1 MELNGIDLKY
11 PAVLSLGVL
20 LALALAFGVH
30 RMMSRRSA
38 RSTAAVANS
47 TALTELPEYRRALRL
62 HRIRMAVLA
71 LSAVLLGGAALVGAA
86 RPLDTTI
93 DKPQTRSRD
102 IMLCLDISGS
112 MAAYD
117 ATLVA
122 TFKTLVKSFEG
133 ERIGLV
139 IFNSSAATV
148 FPLTDDYDFIN
159 DELDTATKALSG
171 DPELDSF
178 FAGTFNGRGTS
189 LIGDG
194 LATCVSSFDK
204 VDLQRARSVVFAT
217 DNHVAGRPI
226 IDVDEAGE
234 LAKAKGVRV
243 YGLNP
248 EEDGPDDEALE
259 MREVV
264 TGTAGQY
271 YAMGDQSAIKGIVD
285 AVQAQEATLIDA
297 ASRSLYSDNP
307 TLPIAL
313 AGVGLLG
320 VVGASRR
327 WAS

>member
-1 MELNGIDLKY
+1 MELNGLDLKW
-11 PAVLSLGVL
+11 PGVVGVGTLLAVL
-20 LALALAFGVH
+20 LAYAVFRL
-30 RMMSRRSA
+30 MSRRQA
-38 RSTAAVANS
+38 RASAAVANS
-47 TALTELPEYRRALRL
+47 SALTELPEYRRALRL

-71 LSAVLLGGAALVGAA
+71 SSAVLLGGAALVGAA

-117 ATLVA
+117 ATLVS
-122 TFKTLVKSFEG
+122 TFKTLVSSFEG

-159 DELDTATKALSG
+159 GELDSAGRALTG
-171 DPELDSF
+171 DPEYDSF

-204 VDLQRARSVVFAT
+204 VDVRRARSVVFAT
-217 DNHVAGRPI
+217 DNHLAGRPI

-248 EEDGPDDEALE
+248 EEDGADQEAVE
-259 MREVV
+259 MRDIV
-264 TGTAGQY
+264 TGTGGRY
-271 YAMGDQSAIKGIVD
+271 FAMSDQAAIKGIVD

-297 ASRSLYSDNP
+297 ASRALYSDNP
-307 TLPIAL
+307 TLPISL
-313 AGVGLLG
+313 AGIGLIG
-320 VVGASRR
+320 VIGASRR

>member
-1 MELNGIDLKY
+1 MELNGPDLKW
-11 PAVLSLGVL
+11 PAVLVAGTVVALL
-20 LALALAFGVH
+20 LAYSVH
-30 RMMSRRSA
+30 RWMARRSA
-38 RSTAAVANS
+38 RASAAVANS
-47 TALTELPEYRRALRL
+47 TALTELPEYRRALAR

-117 ATLVA
+117 ATLVS
-122 TFKTLVKSFEG
+122 TFRTLVKSFQG
-133 ERIGLV
+133 ERIGFV

-159 DELDTATKALSG
+159 DELDTASSALSG
-171 DPELDSF
+171 DPESESF

-204 VDLQRARSVVFAT
+204 VDTQRARSVVFAT
-217 DNHVAGRPI
+217 DNHLAGRPI
-226 IDVDEAGE
+226 IDVEQAAE

-248 EEDGPDDEALE
+248 EQDGPDEEAVQ
-259 MREVV
+259 MRELV
-264 TGTAGQY
+264 TGTGGQY
-271 YAMGDQSAIKGIVD
+271 YAMTDQAAIRGIVD
-285 AVQAQEATLIDA
+285 SVQAQEATLIDGA
-297 ASRSLYSDNP
+297 ARSLHSDNP
-307 TLPIAL
+307 NLPIVL

-320 VVGASRR
+320 VIGASRR

>member
-1 MELNGIDLKY
+1 MELNGLDLKW
-11 PAVLSLGVL
+11 PGVL
-20 LALALAFGVH
+20 GLGTLLAALLAYAVYRL
-30 RMMSRRSA
+30 MSRRQA
-38 RSTAAVANS
+38 RASAAVANS
-47 TALTELPEYRRALRL
+47 SALTELPEYQRALRL
-62 HRIRMAVLA
+62 HRVRMAVLA
-71 LSAVLLGGAALVGAA
+71 SSAVLLGGAALVGAA

-117 ATLVA
+117 ATLVS
-122 TFKTLVKSFEG
+122 TFKTLVSSFEG

-159 DELDTATKALSG
+159 GELDSAGRALTG
-171 DPELDSF
+171 DPEYDSF

-204 VDLQRARSVVFAT
+204 VDVRRARSVVFAT
-217 DNHVAGRPI
+217 DNHLAGRPI

-248 EEDGPDDEALE
+248 EEDGADQEAVE
-259 MREVV
+259 MRDIV
-264 TGTAGQY
+264 TGTGGRY
-271 YAMGDQSAIKGIVD
+271 FAMSDQAAIKGIVD

-297 ASRSLYSDNP
+297 ASRALYSDNP
-307 TLPIAL
+307 TLPISL
-313 AGVGLLG
+313 AGIGLIG
-320 VVGASRR
+320 VIGASRR

>member
-1 MELNGIDLKY
+1 
-11 PAVLSLGVL
+11 
-20 LALALAFGVH
+20 
-30 RMMSRRSA
+30 
-38 RSTAAVANS
+38 
-47 TALTELPEYRRALRL
+47 
-62 HRIRMAVLA
+62 MAVLA
-71 LSAVLLGGAALVGAA
+71 SSALLLGGAALVGAA
-86 RPLDTTI
+86 RPLDTTV
-93 DKPQTRSRD
+93 DRPQTRSRD

-117 ATLVA
+117 ATLVS
-122 TFKTLVKSFEG
+122 TFKTLVSSFEG

-159 DELDTATKALSG
+159 GELDSAGRALSG
-171 DPELDSF
+171 DPEYDSF

-217 DNHVAGRPI
+217 DNHLAGRPI
-226 IDVDEAGE
+226 IEVDEAGE

-248 EEDGPDDEALE
+248 EEDGADEEAVQ
-259 MREVV
+259 MRDIV
-264 TGTAGQY
+264 TGTGGRY
-271 YAMGDQSAIKGIVD
+271 FPMSDQAAIKGIVD

-307 TLPIAL
+307 TLPITL
-313 AGVGLLG
+313 AGIGLIG
-320 VVGASRR
+320 VIGASRR

>member
-1 MELNGIDLKY
+1 MELNGPDLKW
-11 PAVLSLGVL
+11 PAVLVTGVVVALL
-20 LALALAFGVH
+20 LAYGVH
-30 RMMSRRSA
+30 RWMARRSA
-38 RSTAAVANS
+38 RASAAVANS
-47 TALTELPEYRRALRL
+47 TALTELPEYRRALKL
-62 HRIRMAVLA
+62 HRIRTAVLA

-117 ATLVA
+117 ATLVS
-122 TFKTLVKSFEG
+122 TFRTLVKSFQG

-159 DELDTATKALSG
+159 DELDTASSALSG
-171 DPELDSF
+171 DPQSESF

-194 LATCVSSFDK
+194 LATCASSFDK
-204 VDLQRARSVVFAT
+204 VDTQRARSVVFAT
-217 DNHVAGRPI
+217 DNHLAGRPI
-226 IDVDEAGE
+226 VDVEQAAE

-248 EEDGPDDEALE
+248 EQDGPDEEAVQ
-259 MREVV
+259 MRELV
-264 TGTAGQY
+264 TGTGGQY
-271 YAMGDQSAIKGIVD
+271 YAMTDQAAIRGIVD
-285 AVQAQEATLIDA
+285 SVQAQETTLIDGA
-297 ASRSLYSDNP
+297 ARSLHSDNP
-307 TLPIAL
+307 NLPIAL

-320 VVGASRR
+320 VIGASRR
-327 WAS
+327 WAW

>member
-1 MELNGIDLKY
+1 M
-11 PAVLSLGVL
+11 
-20 LALALAFGVH
+20 
-30 RMMSRRSA
+30 
-38 RSTAAVANS
+38 
-47 TALTELPEYRRALRL
+47 
-62 HRIRMAVLA
+62 
-71 LSAVLLGGAALVGAA
+71 SAVLLGGAALVGAA

-93 DKPQTRSRD
+93 EKPQTRSRD

-122 TFKTLVKSFEG
+122 TFKTLVKNFEG

-159 DELDTATKALSG
+159 SELDTAARALTG
-171 DPELDSF
+171 DPEYDSF

-204 VDLQRARSVVFAT
+204 VDVRRARSVVFAT
-217 DNHVAGRPI
+217 DNHLAGRPI
-226 IDVDEAGE
+226 IDIDEAGE

-248 EEDGPDDEALE
+248 EEDGPDEEAAQL
-259 MREVV
+259 RDVV

-285 AVQAQEATLIDA
+285 SVQAQEATLIDA
-297 ASRSLYSDNP
+297 AARSLYSDNP
-307 TLPIAL
+307 TLPIVL
-313 AGVGLLG
+313 AGVGLVG
-320 VVGASRR
+320 VIGASRR

>member
-1 MELNGIDLKY
+1 MELTGLDLRF
-11 PAVLSLGVL
+11 PALLSVGL
-20 LALALAFGVH
+20 LVAIAATYAVH
-30 RMMSRRSA
+30 RHLSHRSA
-38 RSTAAVANS
+38 GATSAVANS
-47 TALTELPEYRRALRL
+47 SALTALPEYRRALRV

-71 LSAVLLGGAALVGAA
+71 VSAVLLGGAALIGAA

-93 DKPQTRSRD
+93 ERPETRNRD

-117 ATLVA
+117 AELVT
-122 TFKTLVKSFEG
+122 TFKRLVTSFEG

-159 DELDTATKALSG
+159 EELDVAGRALAG
-171 DPELDSF
+171 DADLESF

-194 LATCVSSFDK
+194 LATCVSSFDR
-204 VDLQRARSVVFAT
+204 VDTQRPRSVVFAT
-217 DNHVAGRPI
+217 DNHLAGRPI
-226 IDVDEAGE
+226 IDLDEAAE

-248 EEDGPDDEALE
+248 EEDGVDREAAE
-259 MREVV
+259 MRQVV
-264 TGTAGQY
+264 EGTAGRY
-271 YAMGDQSAIKGIVD
+271 FAMSDTSAIGGIVE
-285 AVQAQEATLIDA
+285 AVQTQEAALIDSA
-297 ASRSLYSDNP
+297 ARALYTDNP
-307 TLPIAL
+307 ALPIAL
-313 AGVGLLG
+313 AGVGLVG

-327 WAS
+327 WSS